1 MKSAFLNP
9 WMPRPMQQQQQRPP
23 FPSSSSSS
31 SRPTTIMSETTNS
44 PVGSGLLKN
53 LQGLFRGTPITGG
66 KAQQQVRLP
75 TIQEVHQAMV
85 TPETGRLE
93 QLMQTDLPEHAGLKK
108 GVLPNGLRYAILRN
122 AAPPGRFDAFLE
134 IFAGSADELE
144 SQQGMA
150 HIVEHISYMG
160 SRKRERLFGTGSQT
174 NAFTDFHHT
183 VYFACCPVDTLNLL
197 GRPRPM
203 LPMALDALS
212 EVLEARFEESRLE
225 KERAAILSEMSMV
238 NTMDYRVECQILSAL
253 HAENKLALRF
263 PIGKEELIRSWTL
276 EDVKTFHRT
285 HYRPDNAHLYI
296 VGDVDVGQAEEMIR
310 KYFGHLEPG
319 GNGLHKKAGEDV
331 TLKLQSRHFPPVT
344 HYFSGGRFDRFAEA
358 ALPPALKALGHEG
371 EGTVRRELT
380 PRIFQH
386 ENIQAFS
393 FHLFAKRPIEAVQ
406 TLADYRRS
414 VMKRIAILALQIRLN
429 VLGMS

>member
-1 MKSAFLNP
+1 MKLPAGVDRQQQPSFPIMLRMLLLAFLVSSWATIASGRQATSGRGIYSAPFPGGRLRHEGHDLPAFQTP
-9 WMPRPMQQQQQRPP
+9 WLPRPMRRQEPRQWVPP
-23 FPSSSSSS
+23 KPAGKRITSMTERSA
-31 SRPTTIMSETTNS
+31 
-44 PVGSGLLKN
+44 GGAGLLKN
-53 LQGLFRGTPITGG
+53 LQGLFKGASMTGAG
-66 KAQQQVRLP
+66 KPKSLRLP
-75 TIQEVHQAMV
+75 TIQEVHQAMLA
-85 TPETGRLE
+85 PEEAPTRLAE
-93 QLMQTDLPEHAGLKK
+93 LMQTDLPEHPGLKK

-238 NTMDYRVECQILSAL
+238 NTMDYRVECQILAAL

-263 PIGKEELIRSWTL
+263 PIGKEE
-276 EDVKTFHRT
+276 VRT
-285 HYRPDNAHLYI
+285 
-296 VGDVDVGQAEEMIR
+296 
-310 KYFGHLEPG
+310 
-319 GNGLHKKAGEDV
+319 
-331 TLKLQSRHFPPVT
+331 
-344 HYFSGGRFDRFAEA
+344 
-358 ALPPALKALGHEG
+358 
-371 EGTVRRELT
+371 
-380 PRIFQH
+380 
-386 ENIQAFS
+386 
-393 FHLFAKRPIEAVQ
+393 
-406 TLADYRRS
+406 
-414 VMKRIAILALQIRLN
+414 
-429 VLGMS
+429 

>member
-1 MKSAFLNP
+1 
-9 WMPRPMQQQQQRPP
+9 MQQQQHAGFPVLLLALLLTLVASSWASVVTGRQTTTTTTTGRGMFAAPLP
-23 FPSSSSSS
+23 GGRLPSSSSSTAAFQNPWLPRPMS
-31 SRPTTIMSETTNS
+31 RRQPQRPTIKPTTTTMSERS
-44 PVGSGLLKN
+44 SGGAGSGLLKN
-53 LQGLFRGTPITGG
+53 LQGLFKGTSSAGVG
-66 KAQQQVRLP
+66 KEQKPVRLP
-75 TIQEVHQAMV
+75 TIQEVHQAMLA
-85 TPETGRLE
+85 PEGAPARLA
-93 QLMQTDLPEHAGLKK
+93 QLMQTDLPEHPGLKK

-263 PIGKEELIRSWTL
+263 PIGKEEVS
-276 EDVKTFHRT
+276 D
-285 HYRPDNAHLYI
+285 
-296 VGDVDVGQAEEMIR
+296 
-310 KYFGHLEPG
+310 
-319 GNGLHKKAGEDV
+319 
-331 TLKLQSRHFPPVT
+331 
-344 HYFSGGRFDRFAEA
+344 
-358 ALPPALKALGHEG
+358 
-371 EGTVRRELT
+371 
-380 PRIFQH
+380 
-386 ENIQAFS
+386 
-393 FHLFAKRPIEAVQ
+393 
-406 TLADYRRS
+406 
-414 VMKRIAILALQIRLN
+414 
-429 VLGMS
+429 

>member
-1 MKSAFLNP
+1 MQRKLQQAVSPLLFLALVLSLVASSWASVVAGRKSTITSGRGLFAAPLP
-9 WMPRPMQQQQQRPP
+9 GGRL
-23 FPSSSSSS
+23 PSSSSSS
-31 SRPTTIMSETTNS
+31 STAAFQNPWLPRPMSRRQPQRPITKPTTTTTMSERTS
-44 PVGSGLLKN
+44 GAGSGLLKN
-53 LQGLFRGTPITGG
+53 LQGLFKGTSIAGGG
-66 KAQQQVRLP
+66 KQQKPVRLP
-75 TIQEVHQAMV
+75 TIQEVHQAMLA
-85 TPETGRLE
+85 PEGAPTRLA
-93 QLMQTDLPEHAGLKK
+93 QLMQTDLPEHPGLKK

-263 PIGKEELIRSWTL
+263 PIGKEE
-276 EDVKTFHRT
+276 V
-285 HYRPDNAHLYI
+285 
-296 VGDVDVGQAEEMIR
+296 
-310 KYFGHLEPG
+310 
-319 GNGLHKKAGEDV
+319 
-331 TLKLQSRHFPPVT
+331 
-344 HYFSGGRFDRFAEA
+344 SGRDGRC
-358 ALPPALKALGHEG
+358 G
-371 EGTVRRELT
+371 
-380 PRIFQH
+380 
-386 ENIQAFS
+386 
-393 FHLFAKRPIEAVQ
+393 
-406 TLADYRRS
+406 
-414 VMKRIAILALQIRLN
+414 
-429 VLGMS
+429 